1 MVDLA
6 SHVRNEHEVFGYDHC
21 ARRFQNQEK
30 LEEHV
35 EEHVVPCDVCEEKF
49 FCTEDMV
56 EHKREEHELE
66 DCDLCEERFLKVEA
80 LLESHLLEVHGIK
93 TRTIKQFGGGMMFIM
108 MD

>member
-6 SHVRNEHEVFGYDHC
+6 SHVRSEHEVFGCDHC

-49 FCTEDMV
+49 FSIEDMV
-56 EHKREEHELE
+56 EHRREEHELE
-66 DCDLCEERFLKVEA
+66 DCDLCDERFLKAEA
-80 LLESHLLEVHGIK
+80 LLESHQLEVHGIK
-93 TRTIKQFGGGMMFIM
+93 TRTIKQFGGGMMFMM